1 MLMPNYVRYPNCKVI
16 ELDERYSYSD
26 LSVPCPHCG
35 FGRQLCATWPQ
46 AGALLLL
53 RWIDEF
59 DLSVVHDRWIA
70 IVLMSVT
77 VVTPNNWTTMIVQV
91 ELVQERGARC
101 HSQNAEYLP
110 PSLRPRLCLRS

>member
-1 MLMPNYVRYPNCKVI
+1 MLMPNYVRYPNCKAI
-16 ELDERYSYSD
+16 ELDERYSHSD

-35 FGRQLCATWPQ
+35 FGGQSCATWPQ
-46 AGALLLL
+46 AGDLLLL

-77 VVTPNNWTTMIVQV
+77 LEVLLKDTLYDWLTLKVQMGDMSADDARN
-91 ELVQERGARC
+91 ELDRIEGGD
-101 HSQNAEYLP
+101 P
-110 PSLRPRLCLRS
+110 